1 MQHNVG
7 SWYIP
12 WNMGVPLQKVL
23 TVPFHPSGQITGA
36 PVYPH
41 HQPQIATAAV
51 QHQQSPQSSQQQCST
66 PPSPQQTYQQQL
78 TSLQHHSPMHHQPM
92 HPATAAMFTPLA
104 IRSFVTHPHHGF
116 QHLSQQQQQQLS
128 NVQTGTNVV
137 NGSHRTSTLQ
147 HSSNNNQQSLPQTLS
162 PNIANHHQHSHAAAL
177 RQHHAQQQHNNILQA
192 SSLMTI
198 PSMKKVK
205 ET

>member
-12 WNMGVPLQKVL
+12 WNMGVPLQKIL
-23 TVPFHPSGQITGA
+23 TVPFNPAGHISGG
-36 PVYPH
+36 PGYPH

-51 QHQQSPQSSQQQCST
+51 QHQQQPSSQQQCPSS
-66 PPSPQQTYQQQL
+66 PSPQQTYQQQL
-78 TSLQHHSPMHHQPM
+78 STLQHHSPLHHQPM

-104 IRSFVTHPHHGF
+104 IRSFMTHPHHGF
-116 QHLSQQQQQQLS
+116 HSLPQQQLT
-128 NVQTGTNVV
+128 NVQAGSNNGGTNV
-137 NGSHRTSTLQ
+137 NGSPHTSTLQ
-147 HSSNNNQQSLPQTLS
+147 HSSNNQQNVTQTLS
-162 PNIANHHQHSHAAAL
+162 PNIANHHHHSHAVAL
-177 RQHHAQQQHNNILQA
+177 RHHAQHNNVLQA

-205 ET
+205 EL